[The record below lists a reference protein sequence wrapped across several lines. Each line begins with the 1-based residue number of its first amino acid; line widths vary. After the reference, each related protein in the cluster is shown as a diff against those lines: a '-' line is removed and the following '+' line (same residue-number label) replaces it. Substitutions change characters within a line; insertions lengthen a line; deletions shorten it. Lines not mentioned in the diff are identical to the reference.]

1 MNSFK
6 IDSLSFGYSKNNNI
20 ISDVNFNISSGD
32 IVSILGING
41 CGKTT
46 IMKNL
51 IRVLRPSNGHISLND
66 VFIEKMPSIEIAKY
80 ISYVGQFI
88 EKKRIT
94 VFDYILL
101 GRRPYIKYKAQNK
114 DYEIVD
120 KVIKE
125 LDLIAILNHFVSEIS
140 GGQLQKVAIA
150 RALTQQPK
158 FICLDEPTS
167 SLDLKN
173 QLAVLDTV
181 TEYANKNNIGV
192 VMIMHDINLA
202 LKYSNKFILLKNGK
216 VFSFGNSDI
225 MNKQN
230 IRNVFGVDVEI
241 IDFNGRKMVGVY

>member
-1 MNSFK
+1 
-6 IDSLSFGYSKNNNI
+6 
-20 ISDVNFNISSGD
+20 
-32 IVSILGING
+32 
-41 CGKTT
+41 
-46 IMKNL
+46 
-51 IRVLRPSNGHISLND
+51 
-66 VFIEKMPSIEIAKY
+66 
-80 ISYVGQFI
+80 
-88 EKKRIT
+88 
-94 VFDYILL
+94 
-101 GRRPYIKYKAQNK
+101 
-114 DYEIVD
+114 
-120 KVIKE
+120 
-125 LDLIAILNHFVSEIS
+125 
-140 GGQLQKVAIA
+140 AIA

-173 QLAVLDTV
+173 QLAVLDIV

-202 LKYSNKFILLKNGK
+202 LKYSNKFILLKDGK